1 MITTETVRKFLLSRP
16 SINRSQLEKEAQIPA
31 TTIYKALEGI
41 QAFSAKHLEK
51 LEAAMRNY
59 GFTENSFSKA
69 RSIAII
75 NHKGGVGKTTT
86 TINLGKA
93 LALLNYK
100 VLLIDMDSQGNLS
113 QCFGIHTPEKQVIT
127 SLISR
132 EPLPIVEIESNLFIS
147 PSDIEMA
154 TYEVKLITEVGS
166 EMRLAKKIQGLN
178 DDFDFILLDC
188 PPSLSLMTISALN
201 ASTEC
206 IIPIQPESSAFNGV
220 KNLLEKI
227 SAVREYTNVSL
238 KVRGF
243 LFTMVHPNQT
253 IHQVM
258 MDSVHETYPS
268 IPVFKS
274 IIENTT
280 VLKQSQYM
288 NQDIFQYDQKSKAA
302 VAYMELA
309 HEVISNE

>member
-1 MITTETVRKFLLSRP
+1 MITTEIIRKFLLSRP
-16 SINRSQLEKEAQIPA
+16 SINKSQLEKEANIPN

-41 QAFSAKHLEK
+41 QAFSSKHLEK
-51 LEAAMRNY
+51 LEIAMRNY
-59 GFTENSFSKA
+59 GYHENLFAKA
-69 RSIAII
+69 RCISLV

-86 TINLGKA
+86 AINLGKA

-113 QCFGIHTPEKQVIT
+113 QCFGVHAPEKQVIN
-127 SLISR
+127 SLITR
-132 EPLPIVEIESNLFIS
+132 EPLPIIEIEPNLYLS
-147 PSDIEMA
+147 PSDIQMA
-154 TYEVKLITEVGS
+154 TYEVTLITEVGS
-166 EMRLAKKIQGLN
+166 EMRLAKKIQAIS
-178 DDFDFILLDC
+178 DQFDFILFDC
-188 PPSLSLMTISALN
+188 PPSLSIMTISALN
-201 ASTEC
+201 ASNEC

-227 SAVREYTNVSL
+227 GAVREYTNVSL

-258 MDSVHETYPS
+258 MDSVLETYPT

-274 IIENTT
+274 IIENVT

-288 NQDIFQYDQKSKAA
+288 NKDIFEYDAKSKAA
-302 VAYMELA
+302 SAYMELA
-309 HEVISNE
+309 REVISNE

>member
-51 LEAAMRNY
+51 LEVAMRNY
-59 GFTENSFSKA
+59 GFSENSFSKA

-132 EPLPIVEIESNLFIS
+132 EPLPIIEIEQNIFLS

-166 EMRLAKKIQGLN
+166 EMRLAKK
-178 DDFDFILLDC
+178 F
-188 PPSLSLMTISALN
+188 
-201 ASTEC
+201 
-206 IIPIQPESSAFNGV
+206 
-220 KNLLEKI
+220 KN
-227 SAVREYTNVSL
+227 
-238 KVRGF
+238 
-243 LFTMVHPNQT
+243 
-253 IHQVM
+253 
-258 MDSVHETYPS
+258 
-268 IPVFKS
+268 
-274 IIENTT
+274 
-280 VLKQSQYM
+280 
-288 NQDIFQYDQKSKAA
+288 
-302 VAYMELA
+302 
-309 HEVISNE
+309 